1 MQKKIKRVALIT
13 GASRG
18 IGAAIA
24 QRLSR
29 NGICVL
35 APTHQQ
41 LDISSTRAIRKFL
54 TGLKKPVDI
63 LVNNAGINVLGG
75 IEELSDKAI
84 SRMMQVNLLAP
95 LELIR
100 GLAPAMARRGYGR
113 ILNISSIWSMVT
125 KPRRVTYSMT
135 KSGINGLTR
144 TLAVELAA
152 KNVLVNALAPG
163 YVNTELTRQNNSSQ
177 EIEAIRKTIPVGR
190 LAEPAEIAE
199 VAGFLVSEKNTYIT
213 GQVIMVDGGFVC
225 L

>member
-1 MQKKIKRVALIT
+1 
-13 GASRG
+13 
-18 IGAAIA
+18 
-24 QRLSR
+24 
-29 NGICVL
+29 
-35 APTHQQ
+35 
-41 LDISSTRAIRKFL
+41 
-54 TGLKKPVDI
+54 
-63 LVNNAGINVLGG
+63 VLGG